1 MSDDEQEVFNPTH
14 HKKLLSE
21 IQDLVKTQHIKKPTR
36 SEPSKKLSE
45 FNLAKTSYG
54 SDEEAEPQKKKSKKK
69 VTIENLTDVIT
80 KNTKQKQI
88 SKQLKNAFR
97 AEKVLKKPLERIH
110 NDRLQRTVAYEET
123 KKKLGRWD
131 AVVTK
136 NQLADQVFF
145 PLQNDKADVVDNP
158 KNLYERRYRTEF
170 GKKLQEIF
178 PQKEEKAEDEDIAK
192 LSLREMIQKRKEL
205 QRIKMREAFKISKAR
220 KQGKI
225 KSKTYH
231 KLKKREKLK
240 EKMKEFDDLK
250 AIDPEAA
257 LKELEKIEKQRVEE
271 RATLRHK
278 NTGTWAKNLKVI
290 LIIVI

>member
-1 MSDDEQEVFNPTH
+1 MSDDEHEEFNTSN

-21 IQDLVKTQHIKKPTR
+21 IQDLVKTQHIKKPVR

-45 FNLAKTSYG
+45 FHLSKVSFENE
-54 SDEEAEPQKKKSKKK
+54 DEVPAKKKNKKK
-69 VTIENLTDVIT
+69 VTLEKLTDVIT
-80 KNTKQKQI
+80 KNTKQKQV

-110 NDRLQRTVAYEET
+110 ADRLERTVAYEQN

-136 NQLADQVFF
+136 NKLADEVFF
-145 PLQNDKADVVDNP
+145 PLQNEKTDLIENP
-158 KNLYERRYRTEF
+158 KNLYERRYRTEL

-178 PQKEEKAEDEDIAK
+178 PQKEETEQVEDVAK
-192 LSLREMIQKRKEL
+192 LSLREMIQKKKEMN
-205 QRIKMREAFKISKAR
+205 RIKMRESYKISKAK

-231 KLKKREKLK
+231 KLMKREKLK
-240 EKMKEFDDLK
+240 EKMKEFESLK
-250 AIDPEAA
+250 ATDPEAA
-257 LKELEKIEKQRVEE
+257 LKELEKIERQRVEE

-278 NTGTWAKNLKVI
+278 NTGTWAKNLKV
-290 LIIVI
+290 LFN

>member
-1 MSDDEQEVFNPTH
+1 MSDDEHEEFNTSN

-21 IQDLVKTQHIKKPTR
+21 IQDLVKTQHIKKPVR

-45 FNLAKTSYG
+45 FHLSKASFENE
-54 SDEEAEPQKKKSKKK
+54 DEVPAKKKNKKK
-69 VTIENLTDVIT
+69 VTLEKLTDVIT
-80 KNTKQKQI
+80 KNTKQKQV

-110 NDRLQRTVAYEET
+110 ADRLERTVAYEQN

-136 NQLADQVFF
+136 NKLADEVFF
-145 PLQNDKADVVDNP
+145 PLQNEKTDLIENP
-158 KNLYERRYRTEF
+158 KNLYERRYRTEL

-178 PQKEEKAEDEDIAK
+178 PQKEETEQVEDVAK
-192 LSLREMIQKRKEL
+192 LSLREMIQKKKEMN
-205 QRIKMREAFKISKAR
+205 RIKMRESYKISKAK

-231 KLKKREKLK
+231 KLMKREKLK
-240 EKMKEFDDLK
+240 EKMKEFESLK
-250 AIDPEAA
+250 ATDPEAA
-257 LKELEKIEKQRVEE
+257 LKELEKIERQRVEE

-278 NTGTWAKNLKVI
+278 NTGTWAKNLKV
-290 LIIVI
+290 LFN